1 MELTTG
7 AIAELLH
14 GILEGD
20 AQTLI
25 VKPSKIEEGE
35 KGSISFFHNEK
46 YETFLYTTKA
56 SAILVDK
63 NFVPKK
69 PLAPTLIRVENVYS
83 AVALLLDKFGETE
96 KLAELPEISS
106 KAEVHETA
114 QLGFHVS
121 VGHFTLIGK
130 HTLIG
135 DSTTIGSNVNIGN
148 NVKIGAH
155 CIIKSGVRILDN
167 CILGDFCIIHNNAI
181 IGSDGFGFALQSD
194 GTYKKVAQ
202 LGNVEI
208 GNDVEI
214 GANTTIDRATMG
226 STRISDG
233 VKLDNLIQIGH
244 NVEIGKNT
252 VIAAQSGIAG
262 STKIGANCRIGGQV
276 GISGHLEIADGTQIQ
291 AQSGVSSSTKE
302 PNKFLFGYPA
312 IDYKDYIR
320 SYAVFKKLP
329 ELYKKL
335 R

>member
-1 MELTTG
+1 MEFTTG
-7 AIAELLH
+7 AIAEFLQ
-14 GILEGD
+14 GVLEGD
-20 AQTLI
+20 AKTLI
-25 VKPSKIEEGE
+25 VRPSKIEEGRQ
-35 KGSISFFHNEK
+35 GSISFFNNEK
-46 YETFLYTTKA
+46 YENYLYTTKA

-69 PLAPTLIRVENVYS
+69 PIASALIRVENVYS

-96 KLAELPEISS
+96 KLAELPVISP

-114 QLGFHVS
+114 ILGFHVS
-121 VGHFTLIGK
+121 IGHFTILGHHSI
-130 HTLIG
+130 IG
-135 DSTTIGSNVNIGN
+135 DSSNIGSNVNIGN
-148 NVKIGAH
+148 NVKIGNH

-167 CILGDFCIIHNNAI
+167 CIIGNHCIIHNNAI
-181 IGSDGFGFALQSD
+181 IGSDGFGFARQND

-208 GNDVEI
+208 GNNVEI

-226 STRISDG
+226 STRIGDG

-244 NVEIGKNT
+244 NVEIGENT

-291 AQSGVSSSTKE
+291 AQSGVSSSVKE
-302 PNKFLFGYPA
+302 SDKFLFGYPA

-329 ELYKKL
+329 EIYKKL